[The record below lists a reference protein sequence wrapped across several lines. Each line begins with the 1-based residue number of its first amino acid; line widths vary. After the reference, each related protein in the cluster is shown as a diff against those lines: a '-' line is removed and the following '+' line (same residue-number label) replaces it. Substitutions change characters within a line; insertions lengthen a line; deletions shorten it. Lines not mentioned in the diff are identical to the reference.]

1 MGSALLRAALALV
14 VSAVALGCNSCDRG
28 TAPSTSASPASP
40 ASPGANDEGTLGP
53 KGPETSRPFYALV
66 SKAAA
71 PGSATERARF
81 SSDVG
86 LLPTS
91 GSHPGK
97 RPWTQ
102 GEVLDRLDEMAKKA
116 PEGLWAMGLY
126 AWKRAEEPID
136 NDDPR
141 AAAGGGPESG
151 LRTFNQG
158 ANLLLIGRVRELAG
172 SAKSAAD
179 VVKLFAEIATIPLP
193 IESNSG
199 GATDGKNQRDR
210 LAAELRAAVPLALWQ
225 ETEADR
231 KKVTFRNNK
240 EVPPER

>member
-1 MGSALLRAALALV
+1 MGSTIIRATLALV
-14 VSAVALGCNSCDRG
+14 VSTFALGCNGCDRG
-28 TAPSTSASPASP
+28 PAPSTSASAS
-40 ASPGANDEGTLGP
+40 SSSGTDEGALGP

-66 SKAAA
+66 AKAAA

-91 GSHPGK
+91 SSHPGK

-102 GEVLDRLDEMAKKA
+102 GEVLDRLDAMAKKA

-126 AWKRAEEPID
+126 AWKRAEEPVD

-151 LRTFNQG
+151 LRTFNEG

-172 SAKSAAD
+172 PAKTAAD
-179 VVKLFAEIATIPLP
+179 VVKLYTEIAAIPLP

-210 LAAELRAAVPLALWQ
+210 LAAELRASVPLALWQ

-231 KKVTFRNNK
+231 KKVSYRNNK
-240 EVPPER
+240 EVPPEK